1 MDPTRTAASPGRCTR
16 PWVSAHL
23 EATVPLGRSEVPLT
37 AQTRHPRHDQPGAG
51 STALVSAE
59 LPDDQSSS
67 STTRSAPLRAVMP
80 PRARSCRVPVVG
92 AGSSLGV
99 LIARTC
105 SDVAWS
111 DHATYWWCRAEDGP
125 LVNASPAHRF
135 VYVEV
140 GGGTRHALGHRGG
153 VQFPSH
159 SASPTRR
166 DVTSWST
173 NSRKRSHAAGAVTP
187 DRALSGEPRSP
198 EASADTSV
206 RGSGRSGWRDC
217 G

>member
-1 MDPTRTAASPGRCTR
+1 MTNGA
-16 PWVSAHL
+16 
-23 EATVPLGRSEVPLT
+23 
-37 AQTRHPRHDQPGAG
+37 AG

-99 LIARTC
+99 LIPRTC

-166 DVTSWST
+166 DLILEHQLEEDVPRCR
-173 NSRKRSHAAGAVTP
+173 SRHA

-198 EASADTSV
+198 KASADTSV